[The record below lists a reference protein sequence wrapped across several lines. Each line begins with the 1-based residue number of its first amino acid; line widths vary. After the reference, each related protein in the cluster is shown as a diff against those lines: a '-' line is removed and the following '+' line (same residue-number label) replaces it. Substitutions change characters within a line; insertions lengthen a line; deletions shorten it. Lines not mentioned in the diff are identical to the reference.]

1 MARIYDV
8 VCPRCGEIISW
19 CKYDPP
25 ASVSPCPT
33 CGFELVDKS
42 GEFKPDVVVFGV
54 GATGRD
60 VEEYSKAVLRRLVE
74 KIVDSN
80 YWLSRQAEAD
90 EGDPLAGLENR
101 EMLCNV
107 VKVENV
113 SELYENLRNYVGT
126 FKHRHLLL
134 INHPTYGCF
143 VYDLRKPESY
153 VEHLTVDAIT
163 FEKFIK
169 ILERLTSNRES

>member
-25 ASVSPCPT
+25 ASASPCPT

-42 GEFKPDVVVFGV
+42 GEFNPDVVVFGV
-54 GATGRD
+54 GATSSQ
-60 VEEYSKAVLRRLVE
+60 VEEHSRAVLRRLVE

-80 YWLSRQAEAD
+80 YWLNGDAEAD

-101 EMLCNV
+101 EILCSSIN
-107 VKVENV
+107 KVD
-113 SELYENLRNYVGT
+113 SPISLYQDLRNYVGT
-126 FKHRHLLL
+126 FKLGRLLF
-134 INHPTYGCF
+134 INHPAYGCF
-143 VYDLRKPESY
+143 VYDLRKSESY
-153 VEHLTVDAIT
+153 VEHLTVQALTPERLIRVV
-163 FEKFIK
+163 
-169 ILERLTSNRES
+169 ERLTR

>member
-1 MARIYDV
+1 MARFYDV

-19 CKYDPP
+19 CKYDSP
-25 ASVSPCPT
+25 ASVSPCST
-33 CGFELVDKS
+33 CGFELVDRS

-60 VEEYSKAVLRRLVE
+60 IEEYSKAVLRRLVE

-107 VKVENV
+107 EKVIACRKIHGGLNV
-113 SELYENLRNYVGT
+113 YPSFFDFPHSPSQT
-126 FKHRHLLL
+126 CP
-134 INHPTYGCF
+134 HPL
-143 VYDLRKPESY
+143 VR
-153 VEHLTVDAIT
+153 
-163 FEKFIK
+163 
-169 ILERLTSNRES
+169 